1 MIVYINHQ
9 FPIVE
14 FIFHI
19 IFNYNIKK
27 LNGFI
32 SEIKCYINNNDLEL
46 TRSFQILS
54 LYLGFHFV
62 IGCLLCDQNTY

>member
-14 FIFHI
+14 LIFRI
-19 IFNYNIKK
+19 IFNCNIKK

-46 TRSFQILS
+46 TRSFKSCHSI
-54 LYLGFHFV
+54 
-62 IGCLLCDQNTY
+62 